1 MAPIFGVAYNTV
13 YDTLYYALAAAST
26 LMLIYA
32 TFLGFK
38 KRHNFSNP
46 TYKNQALGIA
56 LAALGFAITIFGGVF
71 LDTLTKSGIISDLLF
86 QQSHF
91 SILYVGLAMILFGID
106 ASLLTAQKLFQ
117 SHVSNLHVK
126 QQRILLWVVFLATT
140 AISVFYLFT
149 LSAGPSQHVGQ
160 QLVFYLPIIFVI
172 LVGIIELPIL
182 SVISKNSPLRKIL
195 TWFGLSM
202 FLIFV
207 GALREA
213 TIIPSSGEPL
223 IDLLVGFGP
232 FTAASV
238 CFYVSIR
245 SLKF

>member
-1 MAPIFGVAYNTV
+1 MALIFGFAYNTV
-13 YDTLYYALAAAST
+13 YDTLYYALTVAST
-26 LMLIYA
+26 LLLVYT

-38 KRHNFSNP
+38 KRHNLSDP
-46 TYKNQALGIA
+46 TYRNQALGIA
-56 LAALGFAITIFGGVF
+56 LAALGFAITIFGGVL
-71 LDTLTKSGIISDLLF
+71 LDILTKRGIISDLLF

-106 ASLLTAQKLFQ
+106 ASLLTAQKLLH
-117 SHVSNLHVK
+117 SLVNKLHVK
-126 QQRILLWVVFLATT
+126 QQRILLWGVFIATL

-149 LSAGPSQHVGQ
+149 LSAGPSQHVSQ
-160 QLVFYLPIIFVI
+160 QLVFYLPVIFVI

-182 SVISKNSPLRKIL
+182 AIISKNSPFRKCL
-195 TWFGLSM
+195 TWFSLSM
-202 FLIFV
+202 FLILV

-223 IDLLVGFGP
+223 IDLLVAFGP

-238 CFYVSIR
+238 CLYMSIR